1 MTELRALLEDSGI
14 RKAAVIDDVY
24 DEAPRPDELYEGDWL
39 NFFDDLG
46 EAGNALLLKLYP
58 AYEDTQLDD
67 LKASREFVSVLWK
80 NRARLPTPARE
91 HLFNDYETTKSTE
104 QAVLDKLV
112 AALDTLGLTC
122 TRMGR
127 DFNEDAKAADL
138 IFVDLFLGFHQ
149 SEGDMEPAISC
160 VSELVCNRAHS
171 PPLVVLM
178 SRSPRLWGKRNEF
191 RDKAGLLGS
200 TFRVVSKADLTK
212 DGRLETLLIRL
223 ASHYDDAKRIAAFVH
238 AWDRGLQRA
247 QENFI
252 RILRRLDLAD
262 LAQVRALLLDFEGQ
276 MLGEYLLDVADR
288 VLQYEIEG
296 NTETISAA
304 QELNRIELTK
314 YPAPHLA
321 GTPDLQDL
329 VHRMIFQHVER
340 LKLSFDPETPTI
352 QYGDVLQCKDKK
364 SEALTNDVL
373 LVATPACD
381 LARGEMEHV
390 LVLPGTLTP
399 LSAADWSYGAT
410 VLKTPIFESEDGSRH
425 WIKWHLKDRQ
435 TIPFATICEGLQNEA
450 VYGRMGR
457 IREMYTTDI
466 QQRLL
471 ADMGRIGQPANPPAT
486 FPVSI
491 SLYAVSPDPSGRTVA
506 VDGLDTAVCFVGR
519 DAAGNRVDHLVLGE
533 LACDALRGMIQEYP
547 DENVH
552 KAARPS
558 LAAIKTDINF
568 FERFEKGLIVVP
580 QKDGKWQEEKG
591 KDNLVYLHILRN
603 DGFVEGDKAQG
614 NHRKAP
620 FVLKVSYVVP
630 AQEE

>member
-24 DEAPRPDELYEGDWL
+24 DEVPRPEELDEGDWT

-46 EAGNALLLKLYP
+46 DPEHAVLSEWYP
-58 AYEDTQLDD
+58 AYEDTKLDE
-67 LKASREFVSVLWK
+67 LKASREFVSVLWN

-149 SEGDMEPAISC
+149 SEGDMEPAISR

-223 ASHYDDAKRIAAFVH
+223 ASHYDDAKRVAAFVH
-238 AWDRGLQRA
+238 AWDSGLQRA
-247 QENFI
+247 RENFI
-252 RILRRLDLAD
+252 RILRRLDLSD
-262 LAQVRALLLDFEGQ
+262 LAQVRALLLDVEGQ

-288 VLQYEIEG
+288 VLQHEIEG
-296 NTETISAA
+296 DTGTISAA
-304 QELNRIELTK
+304 QELNKIELAK

-321 GTPDLQDL
+321 GTTDLQDI

-340 LKLSFDPETPTI
+340 LKLSFDP
-352 QYGDVLQCKDKK
+352 D
-364 SEALTNDVL
+364 
-373 LVATPACD
+373 
-381 LARGEMEHV
+381 
-390 LVLPGTLTP
+390 
-399 LSAADWSYGAT
+399 
-410 VLKTPIFESEDGSRH
+410 
-425 WIKWHLKDRQ
+425 
-435 TIPFATICEGLQNEA
+435 
-450 VYGRMGR
+450 
-457 IREMYTTDI
+457 
-466 QQRLL
+466 
-471 ADMGRIGQPANPPAT
+471 
-486 FPVSI
+486 
-491 SLYAVSPDPSGRTVA
+491 
-506 VDGLDTAVCFVGR
+506 
-519 DAAGNRVDHLVLGE
+519 
-533 LACDALRGMIQEYP
+533 
-547 DENVH
+547 
-552 KAARPS
+552 
-558 LAAIKTDINF
+558 KTDNSV
-568 FERFEKGLIVVP
+568 R
-580 QKDGKWQEEKG
+580 
-591 KDNLVYLHILRN
+591 
-603 DGFVEGDKAQG
+603 
-614 NHRKAP
+614 
-620 FVLKVSYVVP
+620 
-630 AQEE
+630 